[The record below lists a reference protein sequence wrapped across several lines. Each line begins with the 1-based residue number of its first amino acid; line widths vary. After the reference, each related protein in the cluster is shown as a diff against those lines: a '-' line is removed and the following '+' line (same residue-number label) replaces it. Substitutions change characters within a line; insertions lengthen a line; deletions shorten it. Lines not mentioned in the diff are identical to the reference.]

1 MIANAIDRPKGFP
14 TIHYNGTNPETLA
27 NQYDAAYEALMEAL
41 ERLNETCPNQRD
53 YYDEEWVAALDAHFA
68 RMRAIRQ
75 VMEELSELSSYCW
88 LKTRRGEG
96 L

>member
-1 MIANAIDRPKGFP
+1 MIANATERPAGFP
-14 TIHYNGTNPETLA
+14 VIHYNGTNPETLA

-41 ERLNETCPNQRD
+41 EKINETAPNQRD
-53 YYDEEWVAALDAHFA
+53 YYDEEFELALDAHFA

-75 VMEELSELSSYCW
+75 VMQELSDLSTYCW
-88 LKTRRGEG
+88 LHRRKED